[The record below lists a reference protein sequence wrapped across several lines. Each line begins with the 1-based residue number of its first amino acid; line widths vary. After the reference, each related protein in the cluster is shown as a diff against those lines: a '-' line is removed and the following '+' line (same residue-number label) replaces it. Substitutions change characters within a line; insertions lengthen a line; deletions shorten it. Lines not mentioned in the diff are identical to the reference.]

1 MVMASE
7 SPEDTMAQ
15 QNNNSTAWGE
25 EEEGWSGAGAVSATV
40 TAAAAAA
47 DVDVDAATAADADAD
62 ADAADN
68 HGSNTE
74 HSDQQVEEPSV
85 SIDPVLN
92 SSGDSAS
99 IDEDSGEYDPESVT
113 LTTSVLPPIVERSAS
128 VASSS
133 RPSKKPKTAGGFLV
147 GSSDDED
154 EDDAPIPIPLPTTN
168 PNADATSSTLMP
180 APAEAQPRPLT
191 HSPLQQST
199 TPQELSTTGTYGH
212 APAQASTVPIP
223 ASLHGGLAS
232 ASAASAKSR
241 LPTDIVG
248 ILEDRVKEDPRG
260 DIDAW
265 LALIDE
271 QKRRHKIDDSRA
283 AYERFLKIFPQT
295 ADIWVA
301 YLDMELSLDNF
312 AQAESIFGR
321 TLLSVPNVQLWTAY
335 LNYIRRR
342 NDLNDPTGQAR
353 QTVSQSYEFVLDNI
367 GQDRDA
373 GSIWQDYINFVKNG
387 PGQVGGSSWQDQ
399 QKMDLLRKAY
409 QRAICIPMGN
419 LNSLWKEYDLFELGL
434 NKMTGR
440 KFLQERSPAYMTA
453 RSANTHLDN
462 ITRGL
467 QRTNLP
473 RLPPAPGFDGDQEFL
488 EQVGLWKAW
497 ISWEKEDPLVLKAE
511 DPETYR
517 QRVLHVYKQ
526 ALMAL
531 RFWPEMWVDAAE
543 WCFENNIFSKDG
555 QNTGLQFLLDGIAAN
570 PESSLLALKHAD
582 RIELTQRAGEDDE
595 AKAALAQAV
604 RAPYDKVLETL
615 YDMIKKLKDRE
626 AAAIAKIEEE
636 VTSDISLN
644 GGADVD
650 DEDDEGE
657 IKENP
662 SPESTKKDRVKA
674 VQDGF
679 AVQIQMLSQQ
689 ISYLWI
695 ALARAYRRLQGQ
707 GKGSPPVGVRGIFTE
722 ARQKGRLTSDV
733 YLAIAHIE
741 WDIYQDPVATKIFE
755 RGSRLFPEQ
764 EHFIVEYLKHL
775 HARRDFTNARV
786 VFSQTVKRFK
796 EKQEL
801 LPKLKPLFAYF
812 HGYEARFGELA
823 QVKDLEKQM
832 TELFPEE
839 SNVAHFSA
847 RFSTERFNPVTAR
860 VIISPAQQMRPK
872 NVMQSVERPSPS
884 VRSSPQP
891 VPQVERSPR
900 PQFLPLNTNSPK
912 RPFQADDQDDYNPPR
927 KLARGNSPL
936 KGAAGRRLDQ
946 QRRAQHGQGTS
957 TQAITPAPIARDIT
971 FLLGLMPPAE
981 AFNAHRF
988 SPNGIVQLL
997 RDTTVPDF
1005 AEWKNRSESMSR
1017 VHNRQA
1023 SSSEYPPYSFS
1034 GRDSPGVSGR
1044 PISPYGGTSRG
1055 PPPSSA
1061 PYRNSPLRPG
1071 SSGSYEPPPAVYQ
1084 GPGPSQFN
1092 PIAHAPATAPA
1103 PDGGFAAWQN
1113 AYASASSQYGLPPT
1127 GQAPP
1132 YSGYY

>member
-1 MVMASE
+1 MATE
-7 SPEDTMAQ
+7 GPEDTMAQ
-15 QNNNSTAWGE
+15 QNNNSTAWD
-25 EEEGWSGAGAVSATV
+25 EEGWAG
-40 TAAAAAA
+40 
-47 DVDVDAATAADADAD
+47 AADAAG
-62 ADAADN
+62 AAADN
-68 HGSNTE
+68 HDSNTE

-85 SIDPVLN
+85 SIDPVPN

-113 LTTSVLPPIVERSAS
+113 ITTSALPPVVERSAS

-147 GSSDDED
+147 GSSDDE
-154 EDDAPIPIPLPTTN
+154 EDDAPVPQPTTV
-168 PNADATSSTLMP
+168 PNANATSSTLKPM
-180 APAEAQPRPLT
+180 PAEAQPRPLT

-199 TPQELSTTGTYGH
+199 TPQDLSATYGH
-212 APAQASTVPIP
+212 AQASTVPVSVPVPVPIHD
-223 ASLHGGLAS
+223 SLATAS
-232 ASAASAKSR
+232 ATTSAKSR

-271 QKRRHKIDDSRA
+271 QKRRHKIDDARA
-283 AYERFLKIFPQT
+283 VYERFLKIFPQT
-295 ADIWVA
+295 ADVWLA

-373 GSIWQDYINFVKNG
+373 GPIWQDYINFLKNG
-387 PGQVGGSSWQDQ
+387 PGQVGGGSWQDQ

-419 LNSLWKEYDLFELGL
+419 LNALWKEYDLFELGL

-497 ISWEKEDPLVLKAE
+497 ISWEKEDPLVLKAD

-555 QNTGLQFLLDGIAAN
+555 QDMGLQFLIDGIAAN

-615 YDMIKKLKDRE
+615 YDMVKKLKDRE
-626 AAAIAKIEEE
+626 TAAIAKIEEE
-636 VTSDISLN
+636 VTSDITAN
-644 GGADVD
+644 GNADAD

-662 SPESTKKDRVKA
+662 SPESTKKDRIKA

-796 EKQEL
+796 EKPEL
-801 LPKLKPLFAYF
+801 LHKLKPLFAYF

-832 TELFPEE
+832 AELFPEE
-839 SNVAHFSA
+839 SSVAHFSA

-884 VRSSPQP
+884 VRSTPQL
-891 VPQVERSPR
+891 VTQVERSPR

-957 TQAITPAPIARDIT
+957 TQTTTPAPIARDIT
-971 FLLGLMPPAE
+971 FLLGLIPPAE
-981 AFNAHRF
+981 AFNAQRF

-1017 VHNRQA
+1017 HNRQV

-1044 PISPYGGTSRG
+1044 PISPYGGASRG
-1055 PPPSSA
+1055 PPQSSA

-1092 PIAHAPATAPA
+1092 PMAHAPT
-1103 PDGGFAAWQN
+1103 PDGAFAAWQN
-1113 AYASASSQYGLPPT
+1113 AYASAPSQYGLPPT